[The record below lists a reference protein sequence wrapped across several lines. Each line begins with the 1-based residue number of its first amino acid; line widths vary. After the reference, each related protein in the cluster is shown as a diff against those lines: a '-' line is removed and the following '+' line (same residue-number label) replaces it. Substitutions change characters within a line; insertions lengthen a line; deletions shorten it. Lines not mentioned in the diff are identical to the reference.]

1 MRQLTI
7 DFRQNRHTQNLTNF
21 EFLAISWK
29 RVHFVNFGAFFYT
42 SKLSVTLEN
51 LEYYTTQF
59 QFFLLS
65 NNVIQ
70 VIS

>member
-1 MRQLTI
+1 MQSL
-7 DFRQNRHTQNLTNF
+7 DFRQNRHTQKLTNF
-21 EFLAISWK
+21 KHLAILWK
-29 RVHFVNFGAFFYT
+29 RVHFVNFGAFFFT